1 MSARLPLLRRPAARA
16 AALVLA
22 GSLALTGCGDET
34 EAPGTTD
41 APEKITITITEDS
54 VSPMGERFEVEA
66 GEPFDVEITSDR
78 EGSLHVHSSPEQEW
92 EFIEGTTELEA
103 TVDQPG
109 VVEVEMHDPDL
120 VVLQLEV
127 R

>member
-1 MSARLPLLRRPAARA
+1 MSARLPLFRRPTVRGAAV
-16 AALVLA
+16 ALIASLTLA
-22 GSLALTGCGDET
+22 GCSGDDG
-34 EAPGTTD
+34 EAGTD
-41 APEKITITITEDS
+41 QSPATIEIKVTADE

-66 GEPFDVEITSDR
+66 GQPFPVEITADR
-78 EGSLHVHSSPEQEW
+78 AGSLHVHTSPEQEW
-92 EFIEGTTELEA
+92 EFTEGTTELEA

-109 VVEVEMHDPDL
+109 VVEVELHDPDV

>member
-1 MSARLPLLRRPAARA
+1 MSARLPLIRRSAARA

-22 GSLALTGCGDET
+22 ASLALAGCADDSEGGAEEGPET
-34 EAPGTTD
+34 I
-41 APEKITITITEDS
+41 KVTITDDQ

-66 GEPFDVEITSDR
+66 GEPFTVEITADR

-92 EFIEGTTELEA
+92 DFTDGTTEVEA
-103 TVDQPG
+103 TIEQPG